1 MGEERPIEFCRGKR
15 ERSPA
20 FVSSSPACSDL
31 VSLIF
36 YVQLSVVMLEKEE
49 EKVKLKKKKRKKN

>member
-1 MGEERPIEFCRGKR
+1 VGEEIPIEFCRGKR

-20 FVSSSPACSDL
+20 FIFSSPACSDL

-49 EKVKLKKKKRKKN
+49 EKVKLKKKKKKK